1 MALLAVS
8 TVSAQADEYDI
19 SIDSSIDTPD
29 RTVTLDGQSYEVTA
43 VKQADPS
50 DSISVTADAPEENFV
65 EVYIYNSDRQIV
77 DSKEIEAGSSRPAT
91 VSFDLSGYS
100 SGSYVVALSYDGEI
114 RAVHPLIVRA
124 YDVSITAP
132 NEAPANEQI
141 TLSSNISQIRPGTKS
156 GVEFV
161 IVSDADTL
169 RINASETDGIYEA
182 TTDFSSLSP
191 DNYSV
196 YAAVRGSEEIAGNDV
211 RLGLSQPQSLSIT
224 EESTDDTSGSNP
236 GGGGGGGSTGD
247 TVSTDTTTATPT
259 ATPDNQETA
268 TSTVIT
274 STPVPETSTATQQTT
289 DSQIEESTTAPSTA
303 TESNAITPRSTES
316 ASNPTTDR
324 SGPGFTLI
332 ASIVAL
338 ISAGMVFLIRRQQD

>member
-29 RTVTLDGQSYEVTA
+29 RTVTFDGQSYGVTA
-43 VKQADPS
+43 VKQADPG

-161 IVSDADTL
+161 ILSDADTL
-169 RINASETDGIYEA
+169 RINASEIDGIYEA

-191 DNYSV
+191 DDYSV
-196 YAAVRGSEEIAGNDV
+196 YATVRGSEEIAGNDV

-224 EESTDDTSGSNP
+224 EESTDDTSDSNP

-247 TVSTDTTTATPT
+247 TVSTDTPT